1 MEWHMFRLALLASL
15 LVPALAFAADPPPGT
30 TIAHSPA
37 KSKQY
42 IGSPSIAVLPNG
54 EYIASHDLFMAGDNG
69 DRTHVYASKDMGKTW
84 THRAE
89 IVGQWWGT
97 LFVHKNDLYLMGV
110 SKARG
115 YCIIR
120 KSTDGGKTWTEP
132 KDAKLGLL
140 HADGMYHCAPVP
152 VLAHSGRL
160 WRAMEEAN
168 PSNGGK
174 GWDRKFRSMMMSA
187 PLDSDLLDAKNWMTT
202 NKVVPDY
209 EWFDGKFGG
218 WLEGNAVAT
227 PAGEIANILRVQQ
240 PNYPEK
246 AAVVRVSADGK
257 TATFDAAKDF
267 VDFPGGGKKFTI
279 RYDATSKKY
288 WTLSN
293 FVPKEFE
300 GPNAASRRNT
310 LALASSADL
319 RTWDVK
325 RAVIQHADVK
335 AHGYQYCDWL
345 FDGDD
350 LIAAVRTASD
360 EPDGTP
366 AHNAHDAN
374 YLTFHRVAGFRK

>member
-1 MEWHMFRLALLASL
+1 MVRLAPLVLLLFPSL
-15 LVPALAFAADPPPGT
+15 TFAVDPPPGV
-30 TIAHSPA
+30 TITHSPA

-54 EYIASHDLFMAGDNG
+54 DYVASHDLFMAGDNG
-69 DRTHVYASKDMGKTW
+69 DRTHVYASADRGKTW
-84 THRAE
+84 KPRAL

-97 LFVHKNDLYLMGV
+97 LFVHKGDLYLMGV
-110 SKARG
+110 SRARG
-115 YCIIR
+115 FCIIR
-120 KSTDGGKTWTEP
+120 KSSNGGKTWTEP
-132 KDAKLGLL
+132 LDAKTGLL

-152 VLAHSGRL
+152 VLVHNGRL

-168 PSNGGK
+168 PTNGGK

-187 PLDSDLLDAKNWMTT
+187 PEDSDLLDATSWTT
-202 NKVVPDY
+202 SNKVVADY
-209 EWFDGKFGG
+209 KWFDGKFGG

-227 PAGEIANILRVQQ
+227 PAGEIVNILRVQQ

-246 AAVVRVSADGK
+246 AAMVRVSADGK

-267 VDFPGGGKKFTI
+267 LEFPGGGKKFTI
-279 RYDATSKKY
+279 RFDATSKKY
-288 WTLSN
+288 WTLAN

-319 RTWDVK
+319 RTWEVK
-325 RAVIQHADVK
+325 KTVVQHADVK
-335 AHGYQYCDWL
+335 AHGYQYADWL

-350 LIAAVRTASD
+350 LIAVVRTASD

>member
-1 MEWHMFRLALLASL
+1 MRRC
-15 LVPALAFAADPPPGT
+15 LVLVMVFVPLVAGAVEPPPGV

-54 EYIASHDLFMAGDNG
+54 EYVASHDLFMAGDNG
-69 DRTHVYASKDMGKTW
+69 DRTHVYASNDKGKTW
-84 THRAE
+84 AHRAE

-97 LFVHKNDLYLMGV
+97 LFVHKGDPYLMGV

-115 YCIIR
+115 FCILR
-120 KSTDGGKTWTEP
+120 KSTDGGKSWTEP
-132 KDAKLGLL
+132 KDAKSGLL

-152 VLAHSGRL
+152 VLVHGGRL

-168 PSNGGK
+168 PTNGGK

-187 PLDSDLLDAKNWMTT
+187 SVDADLLDAKSWTTT
-202 NKVVPDY
+202 NKLAADY
-209 EWFDGKFGG
+209 GWFNGKFGG

-227 PAGEIANILRVQQ
+227 PSGEVVNVLRVQQ

-246 AAVVRVSADGK
+246 AAMVRISADGK
-257 TATFDAAKDF
+257 TASFDPDKDF
-267 VDFPGGGKKFTI
+267 LDFPGGGKKFTI
-279 RYDATSKKY
+279 RYDSASKKY
-288 WTLSN
+288 WTLAN

-310 LALASSADL
+310 LSLVSSSDL
-319 RTWDVK
+319 QTWNVNRT
-325 RAVIQHADVK
+325 ILQHPDVK
-335 AHGYQYCDWL
+335 AHGFQYCDWL

-350 LIAAVRTASD
+350 LLAVVRTASD

-374 YLTFHRVAGFRK
+374 FLTFHRVAGFRK

>member
-1 MEWHMFRLALLASL
+1 MAAMRRILALALTLAP
-15 LVPALAFAADPPPGT
+15 LVAGAVEPPSGV
-30 TIAHSPA
+30 TITHSPA

-54 EYIASHDLFMAGDNG
+54 DYVASHDLFMAGDNG
-69 DRTHVYASKDMGKTW
+69 DRTHVYYSTDKGKTW
-84 THRAE
+84 KPRAE

-97 LFVHKNDLYLMGV
+97 LFVHKGDLYLMGV

-115 YCIIR
+115 HCIIR
-120 KSTDGGKTWTEP
+120 KSTNAGKTWTEP
-132 KDAKLGLL
+132 TDAQSGLL

-152 VLAHSGRL
+152 VLAHGGRL

-168 PSNGGK
+168 PTNGGK

-187 PLDSDLLDAKNWMTT
+187 PVDADLLDAKSWTTT
-202 NKVVPDY
+202 NKFAADY
-209 EWFDGKFGG
+209 TWFGGKFGG

-227 PAGEIANILRVQQ
+227 PAGEIVNILRVQQ

-246 AAVVRVSADGK
+246 AAMVRVSVDGK

-267 VDFPGGGKKFTI
+267 LDFPGGGKKFTI
-279 RYDATSKKY
+279 RFDEKSGKY

-310 LALASSADL
+310 LALVNSTDL

-325 RAVIQHADVK
+325 RIVIRHADVK

-345 FDGDD
+345 VDGND
-350 LIAAVRTASD
+350 LIAVVRTASD

-374 YLTFHRVAGFRK
+374 FLTFHRVAGFRN

>member
-1 MEWHMFRLALLASL
+1 MHRFALVA
-15 LVPALAFAADPPPGT
+15 LVFLPAIAGADAPPGT

-54 EYIASHDLFMAGDNG
+54 DYVASHDLFMAGDNG
-69 DRTHVYASKDMGKTW
+69 DRTHVYGTSDQGKTW
-84 THRAE
+84 SHRAE
-89 IVGQWWGT
+89 IVGQWWST
-97 LFVHKNDLYLMGV
+97 LFVHKGILYLMGV

-132 KDAKLGLL
+132 KDAKTGLL

-152 VLAHSGRL
+152 VLAQGGRL

-168 PSNGGK
+168 PTNGGK
-174 GWDRKFRSMMMSA
+174 GWDRKFRSMMLSA
-187 PLDSDLLDAKNWMTT
+187 PVDADLLDAKSWTTT
-202 NKVVPDY
+202 NKLAADY
-209 EWFDGKFGG
+209 SWFDGKFGG

-227 PAGEIANILRVQQ
+227 PAGAIVNILRVQQ

-246 AAVVRVSADGK
+246 AAMVRISADGR
-257 TATFDAAKDF
+257 TASFDAAKDF
-267 VDFPGGGKKFTI
+267 IDFPGGGKKFTI
-279 RYDATSKKY
+279 RYDEKSKKY
-288 WTLSN
+288 WTLAN

-319 RTWDVK
+319 RTWEVK
-325 RAVIQHADVK
+325 RTVIQHKDVK
-335 AHGYQYCDWL
+335 SNGYQYADWL

-350 LIAAVRTASD
+350 LIAVVRTASD
-360 EPDGTP
+360 EPDGHA

>member
-1 MEWHMFRLALLASL
+1 MRRC
-15 LVPALAFAADPPPGT
+15 LVLVMVFVPLVAGAVEPPPGV

-54 EYIASHDLFMAGDNG
+54 EYVASHDLFMAGDNG
-69 DRTHVYASKDMGKTW
+69 DRTHVFASTDKGKSW
-84 THRAE
+84 KHRSE

-97 LFVHKNDLYLMGV
+97 LFVHKGNLYLMGV

-115 YCIIR
+115 FCILR
-120 KSTDGGKTWTEP
+120 KSTDGGKSWTEP
-132 KDAKLGLL
+132 KDAKSGLL

-152 VLAHSGRL
+152 VLVHGGRL

-168 PSNGGK
+168 PTNGGK

-187 PLDSDLLDAKNWMTT
+187 SVDADLLDAARWTTT
-202 NKVVPDY
+202 NKLAADY
-209 EWFDGKFGG
+209 GWFNGKFGG

-227 PAGEIANILRVQQ
+227 PAGEIVNILRVQQ

-246 AAVVRVSADGK
+246 AAMVRISADGK
-257 TATFDAAKDF
+257 TASFDHTRDF
-267 VDFPGGGKKFTI
+267 LDFPGGGKKFAI
-279 RYDATSKKY
+279 RYDASSKKY
-288 WTLSN
+288 WSLAN
-293 FVPKEFE
+293 FVPKELE

-310 LALASSADL
+310 LALVSSSDL
-319 RTWDVK
+319 RTWNV
-325 RAVIQHADVK
+325 RRTILQHPDVK

-350 LIAAVRTASD
+350 LIAVVRTASD

-374 YLTFHRVAGFRK
+374 FLTFHRVAGFRK

>member
-1 MEWHMFRLALLASL
+1 MFRFSLFVLLL
-15 LVPALAFAADPPPGT
+15 FPALAFSADPPPGA

-54 EYIASHDLFMAGDNG
+54 DYVASHDLFMAGDNG
-69 DRTHVYASKDMGKTW
+69 DRTHVYASTDKGKTW
-84 THRAE
+84 MHRAE

-97 LFVHKNDLYLMGV
+97 LFVHRDVLYLMGV

-120 KSTDGGKTWTEP
+120 RSTDGGKTWTEP
-132 KDAKLGLL
+132 KDAKTGLL

-152 VLAHSGRL
+152 MLVHNGRF
-160 WRAMEEAN
+160 WRAMEQAN
-168 PSNGGK
+168 PTNGGK

-187 PLDSDLLDAKNWMTT
+187 SLNADLLDAKSWTTT
-202 NKVVPDY
+202 NKLAADY
-209 EWFDGKFGG
+209 GWFNGKFSG

-227 PAGEIANILRVQQ
+227 PTGEVVNILRVQQ

-246 AAVVRVSADGK
+246 AAMVRISADGN
-257 TATFDAAKDF
+257 TASFDHAKDF
-267 VDFPGGGKKFTI
+267 LDFPGGGKKFTI

-319 RTWDVK
+319 RDWEVRRT
-325 RAVIQHADVK
+325 VIQHKDVK

-345 FDGDD
+345 FEGDD
-350 LIAAVRTASD
+350 LIAVVRTASD

-374 YLTFHRVAGFRK
+374 FLTFHRVAGFRN